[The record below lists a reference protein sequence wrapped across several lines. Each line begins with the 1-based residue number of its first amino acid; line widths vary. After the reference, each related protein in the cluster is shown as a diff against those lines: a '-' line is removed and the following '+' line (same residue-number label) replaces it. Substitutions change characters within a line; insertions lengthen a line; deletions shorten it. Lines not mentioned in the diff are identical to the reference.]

1 MQPAES
7 TQDIF
12 ETAARW
18 RAEGKGVALASV
30 VNTWGSSPRPVGS
43 YLVADDSGHFLG
55 SVSGGCVEGAVIGE
69 TRAAIKD
76 RKPRLLSFGITNEQ
90 AWEVGLACGGK
101 VEIFVSALDGGQPS
115 VGSVLEAARAKQP
128 VVLVTDL
135 VSGEQ
140 AMVGESGATG
150 ALALSGPVRGAA
162 AQALASE
169 RSATFEE
176 AGRRYFINVLSPP
189 RRLAVVGAV
198 HIAQQ
203 LVPMAAM
210 AGYDVTV
217 IDPRGSFASE
227 ARFPGVK
234 LVDEWPDAALAT
246 FAPDRRSAVVTL
258 THDPKLDDP
267 ALAAALRSRCF
278 FIGALGSRKTHA
290 SRLSRLKERGF
301 GDADLARIHGP
312 VGLAIGAVSPAE
324 IAISILAQMTAM
336 LHAGAKEGGKVA
348 DSQSAGTETAA

>member
-1 MQPAES
+1 MTSADS
-7 TQDIF
+7 TEDIL

-18 RAEGKGVALASV
+18 QAEGKGVALASV
-30 VNTWGSSPRPVGS
+30 VNTWGSSPRPIGS
-43 YLVADDSGHFLG
+43 YLVADEAGHFQG

-69 TRAAIKD
+69 ARAAIKD
-76 RKPRLLSFGITNEQ
+76 HKPRLLSFGITNEQ

-101 VEIFVSALDGGQPS
+101 VEIFVAALDGKEPS
-115 VGSVLEAARAKQP
+115 LGTVLDAAHAKQP
-128 VVLVTDL
+128 LALVTDL
-135 VSGEQ
+135 ASGEQ
-140 AMVGESGATG
+140 AMVGEGGWRG
-150 ALALSGPVRGAA
+150 ALALPDTAQAAA
-162 AQALASE
+162 AQALAAE
-169 RSATFEE
+169 RSTTIEDC
-176 AGRRYFINVLSPP
+176 GRRYFINVLSPP
-189 RRLAVVGAV
+189 RRLAVIGAV

-217 IDPRGSFASE
+217 IDPRSSFASD

-234 LVDEWPDAALAT
+234 LVSEWPDAALAD

-267 ALAAALRSRCF
+267 ALAAALRSNCF

-290 SRLSRLKERGF
+290 SRLARLKEQGF

-312 VGLAIGAVSPAE
+312 VGLSIGAVSPGE
-324 IAISILAQMTAM
+324 IAISILAQMTGV
-336 LHAGAKEGGKVA
+336 LHKKA
-348 DSQSAGTETAA
+348 DTAA

>member
-7 TQDIF
+7 THDIF

-18 RAEGKGVALASV
+18 QAEGKGVALASV
-30 VNTWGSSPRPVGS
+30 VNTWGSSPRPIGS
-43 YLVADDSGHFLG
+43 YLVADDAGHFQG

-69 TRAAIKD
+69 ARAAIKD
-76 RKPRLLSFGITNEQ
+76 RKPRLLSFGVTNEQ

-101 VEIFVSALDGGQPS
+101 VEIFVSALDGQQPS
-115 VGSVLEAARAKQP
+115 ITSVLDAASAKQP
-128 VVLVTDL
+128 IALVTDL
-135 VSGEQ
+135 ASGQQ
-140 AMVGESGATG
+140 AMIGQGSAKG
-150 ALALSGPVRGAA
+150 ALALSEVVSAA
-162 AQALASE
+162 AASALASE
-169 RSATFEE
+169 RSTSFEE
-176 AGRRYFINVLSPP
+176 SGRRFFINVLSPP

-217 IDPRGSFASE
+217 IDPRSSFASD

-234 LVDEWPDAALAT
+234 LVSEWPDAALAD
-246 FAPDRRSAVVTL
+246 FAPDRRSAIVTL

-267 ALAAALRSRCF
+267 ALAAALRSNCF

-290 SRLSRLKERGF
+290 ARLARLKEQGF
-301 GDADLARIHGP
+301 SDADLARIHGP

-324 IAISILAQMTAM
+324 IAISILAQMTEV
-336 LHAGAKEGGKVA
+336 LHAGVKGSGKAPGVSSIGA
-348 DSQSAGTETAA
+348 DSAA